1 MKHRDA
7 KAYLFFGLLATY
19 AGLMLANPVF
29 PPLARELGLSEV
41 QAGLIISVTALVFT
55 ACSPIWGALSERIGR
70 KPVFVIGLFGA
81 GIGLTLFAVTAQLG
95 LMGAVS
101 SSVLLAMLLACR
113 VFAGA
118 FMGGAPVSAQA
129 FMADITET
137 SDRSAGMAV
146 IGAANGIGTLL
157 GPAAAALLVTLG
169 LLAPFYT
176 GAALILATA
185 LALAFLMPSSPRQQ
199 KLERPPKLRPWD
211 RRIWPFLFLGFATVT
226 VIVLLQVTLGFYLI
240 DRFALS
246 PVSAAQMSGAALF
259 VVGIALA
266 VVQGV
271 FVTRFKWSPRTLLR
285 AGAPVMTAGLAG
297 ALLAPSLPYLIGA
310 FAVMGVGGGL
320 LFPGFTSGVSLA
332 VNENEQG
339 SVAGLSG
346 AANGAGA
353 VIGPLVGTGLYQLN
367 ALAPYLAATALF
379 FGLTVFVWRCSSV
392 ARAKVAVMTS
402 PLRGEAGERQA

>member
-1 MKHRDA
+1 MKPSKA
-7 KAYLFFGLLATY
+7 KTFLFFGLLATY

-29 PPLARELGLSEV
+29 PPLARELGLSEL
-41 QAGLIISVTALVFT
+41 QAGFIISVTALVFA
-55 ACSPIWGALSERIGR
+55 ACSPVWGALSERVGR

-81 GIGLTLFAVTAQLG
+81 GVGFMLFAVIAQLG
-95 LMGAVS
+95 LTGVLSGAA
-101 SSVLLAMLLACR
+101 LLAALLICR

-129 FMADITET
+129 YMADITET
-137 SDRSAGMAV
+137 SDRSGGMAV
-146 IGAANGIGTLL
+146 IGAANGLGTLL

-176 GAALILATA
+176 GAVVILLTA
-185 LALAFLMPSSPRQQ
+185 LALAFLMPASPRQQ
-199 KLERPPKLRPWD
+199 RLEKPPKLRPWD

-226 VIVLLQVTLGFYLI
+226 TIVLLQVTLGFYLI

-246 PVSAAQMSGAALF
+246 PVSAARMSGAALF

-266 VVQGV
+266 VVQGI

-285 AGAPVMTAGLAG
+285 TGMPIMMTGLAG
-297 ALLAPSLPYLIGA
+297 VLLAPSLPYLIGA

-353 VIGPLVGTGLYQLN
+353 VIGPLVGTGLYQIN
-367 ALAPYLAATALF
+367 ALAPYGVATVLF
-379 FGLTVFVWRCSSV
+379 IGLTAFVWRHASV
-392 ARAKVAVMTS
+392 AHAKATTVKSDAGGV
-402 PLRGEAGERQA
+402 GENSA

>member
-169 LLAPFYT
+169 LLTPFYT

-346 AANGAGA
+346 AANGVGA
-353 VIGPLVGTGLYQLN
+353 VIGPLVGTGLYQFN

-379 FGLTVFVWRCSSV
+379 FGLTVFVWRHSSV

>member
-1 MKHRDA
+1 MKPSRA
-7 KAYLFFGLLATY
+7 KTFLFFGLLATY

-29 PPLARELGLSEV
+29 PPLARELGLSEL
-41 QAGLIISVTALVFT
+41 QAGFIVSVTALVFA
-55 ACSPIWGALSERIGR
+55 ACSPVWGMLSERIGR

-81 GIGLTLFAVTAQLG
+81 GVGFMLFAIIAQLG
-95 LMGAVS
+95 LEGALS
-101 SSVLLAMLLACR
+101 GAALLAALLICR
-113 VFAGA
+113 VFAGV

-129 FMADITET
+129 YMADITET

-146 IGAANGIGTLL
+146 IGAANGLGTLV

-176 GAALILATA
+176 GAAVILLTA

-199 KLERPPKLRPWD
+199 RLEKPPKLRPWD

-226 VIVLLQVTLGFYLI
+226 TIVLLQVTVGFYLI
-240 DRFALS
+240 DRFMLS

-266 VVQGV
+266 VVQGI

-285 AGAPVMTAGLAG
+285 AGMPIMMVGLAG
-297 ALLAPSLPYLIGA
+297 VLLAPSLPYLVGA

-367 ALAPYLAATALF
+367 ALAPYGIATLLF
-379 FGLTVFVWRCSSV
+379 LGLTVFVWNHASV
-392 ARAKVAVMTS
+392 ANAKATTAKSNAGGV
-402 PLRGEAGERQA
+402 GENTA